1 VATRLPTG
9 TLTRGVVIARV
20 LVIGDIHEPASHP
33 GYKAFVSDLYETWA
47 CDRVVFIGDV
57 LDHHCISFHAHD
69 VLADGVT
76 RETDL
81 ALERVADWV
90 KLFKRADV
98 MIGNHDERVF
108 RLAASVSIPSRFIKG
123 YAAMWNTPHWKW
135 QRDTT
140 IDNVHY
146 FHGTGCSGQSPAIT
160 AARASMQNTVIGH
173 CHSQAGIRWAAGP
186 DRKVFGMDTGCGVDV
201 EHPAMSYGRDMIR
214 RPILS
219 AGVVIDGVPYH
230 EIMPL
235 ARGEPYHRSRFE

>member
-1 VATRLPTG
+1 Y
-9 TLTRGVVIARV
+9 
-20 LVIGDIHEPASHP
+20 AS
-33 GYKAFVSDLYETWA
+33 
-47 CDRVVFIGDV
+47 
-57 LDHHCISFHAHD
+57 SFHAHD

-81 ALERVADWV
+81 ALERVAGWV

-230 EIMPL
+230 EITARLPAANLTTVPGLNNWAAPRL
-235 ARGEPYHRSRFE
+235 ASHWSLLSPCRRLTCFGALRFATS